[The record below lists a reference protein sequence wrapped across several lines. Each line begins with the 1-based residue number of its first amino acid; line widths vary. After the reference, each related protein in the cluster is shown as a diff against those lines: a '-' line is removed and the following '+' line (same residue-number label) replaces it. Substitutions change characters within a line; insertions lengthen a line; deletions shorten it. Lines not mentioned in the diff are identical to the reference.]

1 VSGEPTRKS
10 IPAVWRDAIRG
21 CPRDELDAKA
31 RVVALVLSTYMNARG
46 EIVDAD
52 PRRRV
57 TRATIA
63 AGCALSDRSVDAAVA
78 ALEQTGWLAVDPPA
92 RRRIV
97 ARGGV
102 ETEVLARPG
111 GASGPNKYVATLGPS
126 ANEIRT
132 AEWSRAKEIR
142 TADAASAKLTPPS
155 AKTTTPECE
164 RPSHE
169 SSRSKAIESEFD
181 DDAAQ
186 SASPTTEPDWLDR
199 CYRCD
204 SEIPHRLL
212 TPDGLCESCAG

>member
-1 VSGEPTRKS
+1 VSASTKS
-10 IPAVWRDAIRG
+10 RVAIWRDAIRD
-21 CPRDELDAKA
+21 CPRHELDLKA
-31 RVVALVLSTYMNARG
+31 RAVAWVLSTYMNARG
-46 EIVDAD
+46 EILDAD
-52 PRRRV
+52 PTRRV
-57 TRATIA
+57 SRKTLADGA
-63 AGCALSDRSVDAAVA
+63 AITDRSVDAAIA
-78 ALEQTGWLAVDPPA
+78 TLERTGWLGVDPPA

-97 ARGGV
+97 VRSGI

-111 GASGPNKYVATLGPS
+111 GAAGPNKYVAILGPS
-126 ANEIRT
+126 TNVVRT
-132 AEWSRAKEIR
+132 AEWSRANDVR
-142 TADAASAKLTPPS
+142 TADAPSANLTHPS

-212 TPDGLCESCAG
+212 TPDGICESCAG